1 MAEILLLDDEL
12 RELIAN
18 RASIRQIKEL
28 AQKKGTQFLHE
39 AACQAAFAGETTLEE
54 VQRVAPHV

>member
-1 MAEILLLDDEL
+1 M

-28 AQKKGTQFLHE
+28 AAQKGTLFLHQ
-39 AACQAAFAGETTLEE
+39 AALKVAFAGETTLEE
-54 VQRVAPHV
+54 VQRVAPNI

>member
-1 MAEILLLDDEL
+1 LLDDEL

-28 AQKKGTQFLHE
+28 AVKKGTVFLHQ
-39 AACQAAFAGETTLEE
+39 AALQAAFKGETTLEE
-54 VQRVAPHV
+54 VQRVAPTV